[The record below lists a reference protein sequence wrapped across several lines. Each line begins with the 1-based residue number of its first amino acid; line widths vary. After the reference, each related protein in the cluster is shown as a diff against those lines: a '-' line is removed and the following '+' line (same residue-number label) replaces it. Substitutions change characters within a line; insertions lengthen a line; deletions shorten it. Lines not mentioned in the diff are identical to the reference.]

1 MVVRSL
7 DGLLA
12 PMSFMLRSTYE
23 KGLRIPEGSENQILL
38 AARVVRDHY
47 FPNRSRNFPDWI
59 LVFAILEILEARPDA
74 TVEDIFQ
81 MMTAP
86 AIVESCDLRRG
97 IHVAIAECRS
107 HKAEHG
113 WDEPSVFNGARRT
126 EFEKL
131 GAMTAYLSERDSK
144 LCRQKLGKLLF
155 YADFAHYYL
164 HQVSISG
171 AKYVR
176 LCQGP
181 LQEFY
186 DRAFDSMVSKGIIGL
201 NKTENKEQ
209 IIRLS
214 DSVLENLTIT
224 EITALHWAQST
235 FAKMP
240 CRDISEHARHES
252 AHRFT
257 RRGDYIAYEYSRLF
271 KSLPQPS

>member
-81 MMTAP
+81 MMTTP

-97 IHVAIAECRS
+97 IHMAIAECRS

-131 GAMTAYLSERDSK
+131 SAMTAYLSERDSK

-155 YADFAHYYL
+155 YADFAALLPAPGFNFRCQIRKAGPGTLAGILQIARLTRWYL
-164 HQVSISG
+164 
-171 AKYVR
+171 
-176 LCQGP
+176 
-181 LQEFY
+181 
-186 DRAFDSMVSKGIIGL
+186 KG
-201 NKTENKEQ
+201 
-209 IIRLS
+209 S
-214 DSVLENLTIT
+214 
-224 EITALHWAQST
+224 
-235 FAKMP
+235 
-240 CRDISEHARHES
+240 S
-252 AHRFT
+252 A
-257 RRGDYIAYEYSRLF
+257 
-271 KSLPQPS
+271 